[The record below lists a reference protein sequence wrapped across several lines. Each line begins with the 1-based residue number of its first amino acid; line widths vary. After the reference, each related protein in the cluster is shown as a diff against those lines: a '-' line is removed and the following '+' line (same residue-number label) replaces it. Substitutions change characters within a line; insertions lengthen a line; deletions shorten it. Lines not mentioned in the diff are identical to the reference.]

1 MFCGRP
7 CLPGLGLLALSI
19 PAAHAADAVD
29 IGTVGA
35 RGQPVSPGTDDS
47 SDEAR
52 RLPKGETATE
62 VAPTQAPLRATE
74 PVSVIHREFIEQTVP
89 ITGDFTNVAR
99 IAPSASGISVNGPG
113 LAESTITLRGFKDG
127 EYNVTFD
134 GIPFGDTSSNT
145 HRSTA
150 YFPAPVIGSM
160 AVERGPGNASNLGQ
174 ATFGGSINMFSR
186 VLPSQGQ
193 YSAEGALGSWGTQ
206 ALGLEYLSGVLQDHG
221 DANVMLN
228 YLHQSSN
235 GYLTNSAIQSDN
247 LFLKFQRPVGD
258 SSLLTLMSAYN
269 RQNCQPDDNGAT
281 LAQVALFGKNFA
293 LSADPTKPTF
303 VGFNQTT
310 KSADFEYLR
319 LQTGWGSNWST
330 DNKLY
335 TYSFTNNTLS
345 GTDYTGAT
353 PNGTKAGP
361 KGNVDVPGFTKLGS
375 YRVVGNILQA
385 NKNVDTGQL
394 RTGLWLETA
403 DTTRNVY
410 DVDLTRGGIPD
421 PTEKTFPFSI
431 KYDQH
436 SSYFQYQPFAE
447 FEWKASPDLSIT
459 PGYKY
464 VNIRRSIDALVNQT
478 TRLSTDNA
486 RTYTAH
492 LPFLTANYRIDSEWS
507 TYAQLARGFRA
518 PDLSAQYVVNP
529 NLGQPVPQTSTNKQV
544 GIVHQSG
551 GWTFDADVYHIDF
564 NNKIASIGT
573 GNSQVFYNQGG
584 VTYKGI
590 EAQAT
595 YVIGGGLS
603 VFANGSLNSARSTT
617 TGLTIAGAP
626 SSTAALGALY
636 ATGPWSVSLIAKQT
650 GSQYAAEGEPAAYR
664 IGAWTTTDLNV
675 VYTVDNVGGWAR
687 RLRIQLAIY
696 NLGNNQSVLSITPN
710 AKGAAF
716 DQYLFVP
723 GRSAM
728 LSMRV
733 EI

>member
-1 MFCGRP
+1 MRHGRP
-7 CLPGLGLLALSI
+7 YLPGLGLLALSI

-35 RGQPVSPGTDDS
+35 QGQPASPDTADS
-47 SDEAR
+47 SG
-52 RLPKGETATE
+52 RLPKGESAPE
-62 VAPTQAPLRATE
+62 VAPTQAPLRATQ
-74 PVSVIHREFIEQTVP
+74 PVSIIHREFIEQTVP

-99 IAPSASGISVNGPG
+99 IAPSASGVSVNGPG

-160 AVERGPGNASNLGQ
+160 AIERGPGNASNLGQ
-174 ATFGGSINMFSR
+174 ATFGGSINMYSR
-186 VLPSQGQ
+186 VLPTEGQ
-193 YSAEGALGSWGTQ
+193 YSAEGALGSWNTQ
-206 ALGLEYLSGVLQDHG
+206 ALGLEYLSGVLQDSG
-221 DANVMLN
+221 DANLMLN
-228 YLHQSSN
+228 YLHTSSD
-235 GYLTNSAIQSDN
+235 GYLSFSPIKSDN

-258 SSLLTLMSAYN
+258 SSLLTAMVAYN
-269 RQNCQPDDNGAT
+269 QNNCQPDSNGAT
-281 LAQVALFGKNFA
+281 LAQVAAFGKNFA
-293 LSADPTKPTF
+293 LSGDPTKPTF
-303 VGFNQTT
+303 VGFNQTS

-319 LQTGWGSNWST
+319 LQSGWDSNWST

-361 KGNVDVPGFTKLGS
+361 KGNQDVPGFTKLSS
-375 YRVVGNILQA
+375 YRVIGNIFQT
-385 NKNVDTGQL
+385 NKNVDAGQL

-403 DTTRNVY
+403 DTARNTY

-421 PTEKTFPFSI
+421 PTEKTAPFSI
-431 KYDQH
+431 KYDQK
-436 SSYFQYQPFAE
+436 SGYFQYQPYAE
-447 FEWKASPDLSIT
+447 FEWKAMPELSIT
-459 PGYKY
+459 PGYKF
-464 VNIRRSIDALVNQT
+464 VSIRRTIDALVNQT
-478 TRLSTDNA
+478 TRLPTDSA

-492 LPFLTANYRIDSEWS
+492 LPFLTANYRINSEWS

-518 PDLSAQYVVNP
+518 PDLSVQYVVNP
-529 NLGQPVPQTSTNKQV
+529 NLGQPAPQTSTNKQL

-551 GWTFDADVYHIDF
+551 RWTFDADVYHIDF

-590 EAQAT
+590 EAQAS
-595 YVIGGGLS
+595 YVVGSGFS
-603 VFANGSLNSARSTT
+603 VFANGSLNNARSIT

-650 GSQYAAEGEPAAYR
+650 GSQYAAEGEPAAYK

-675 VYTVDNVGGWAR
+675 VYMVNNLGDWAR